1 MLKQFLDREV
11 AILVVAGIPPR
22 EAFLREV
29 LRKIDYQRLY
39 AADGGANILKEV
51 DVLPDV
57 IVGDLDSIS
66 SDSKAYYVDKGVRL
80 ETFPRE
86 KDFSDTELALDYL
99 LKEGQ
104 KEVIVLGALGGR
116 ADHHLANTFL
126 LPAFG
131 RRGMNLHLLDEC
143 NLISYIKRGEYVI
156 PQVENA
162 YLSFFALGE
171 SGLSLSLEGV
181 KYPLTKKQLPLGSS
195 LCLSNRF
202 TEDYARIEI
211 FDGDGYAILSKE

>member
-22 EAFLREV
+22 ETFLREV
-29 LRKIDYQRLY
+29 LRKLDYQRLY

-131 RRGMNLHLLDEC
+131 RRGMNLHLLDEF

-181 KYPLTKKQLPLGSS
+181 KYPLTKKQLSLGSS

>member
-22 EAFLREV
+22 ETFLREV
-29 LRKIDYQRLY
+29 LRKLDYQRLY

-171 SGLSLSLEGV
+171 SGFSLSLEGV

>member
-22 EAFLREV
+22 ETFLREA
-29 LRKIDYQRLY
+29 LRKLDYQRLY

-131 RRGMNLHLLDEC
+131 RRGMNLHLLDEF

-181 KYPLTKKQLPLGSS
+181 KYPLTKKQLSLGSS

>member
-131 RRGMNLHLLDEC
+131 RRGMNLHLLDEF

>member
-29 LRKIDYQRLY
+29 LRKLDYQRLY

-131 RRGMNLHLLDEC
+131 RRGMNLHLLDES

-202 TEDYARIEI
+202 TEEYARIEI

>member
-22 EAFLREV
+22 ETFLREV
-29 LRKIDYQRLY
+29 LRKLDYQRLY

-202 TEDYARIEI
+202 TEEYARIEI

>member
-29 LRKIDYQRLY
+29 LKNLDYQRLY

-66 SDSKAYYVDKGVRL
+66 KDSKTYYVDRGVRL

-181 KYPLTKKQLPLGSS
+181 KYPLTKKQLSLGSS

>member
-22 EAFLREV
+22 ETFLREV
-29 LRKIDYQRLY
+29 LRKLDYQRFY

-202 TEDYARIEI
+202 TEEYARIEI

>member
-29 LRKIDYQRLY
+29 LKKLDYQRLY
-39 AADGGANILKEV
+39 VADGGANILKEL
-51 DVLPDV
+51 DILPDV

-131 RRGMNLHLLDEC
+131 RRGMNLHLLDEF

-202 TEDYARIEI
+202 TEEYARIEI

>member
-22 EAFLREV
+22 ETFLREV
-29 LRKIDYQRLY
+29 LRKLDYQRLY

-181 KYPLTKKQLPLGSS
+181 KYPLTKKQLSLGSS

>member
-1 MLKQFLDREV
+1 MLKQFLDKEV

-22 EAFLREV
+22 APFLRA
-29 LRKIDYQRLY
+29 LLQKLDYQRLY

-51 DVLPDV
+51 DILPDV

-66 SDSKAYYVDKGVRL
+66 GDSKAYYRDKGVRL

-86 KDFSDTELALDYL
+86 KDFSDTELALEYL

-131 RRGMNLHLLDEC
+131 RRGMNLHLLDEF
-143 NLISYIKRGEYVI
+143 NLISYLKKGEYLI
-156 PQVENA
+156 PQVEDA
-162 YLSFFALGE
+162 YLSFFALGDA
-171 SGLSLSLEGV
+171 GLSLSLEGV
-181 KYPLTKKQLPLGSS
+181 KYPLSKKQLPFGSS

-202 TEDYARIEI
+202 TKAYAKIEV
-211 FDGDGYAILSKE
+211 FDGDGYVILSKE